1 MNFCDGGRTHTCND
15 KMNTSVAAV
24 QDYSAIFDQFTS
36 AFLFFCICL
45 VFKLGDEP
53 TLGFFCYAFLFFS
66 SSPAI
71 CWCATVT
78 VVASTEKDV
87 CLMANIQHD
96 TEPIPQI
103 STGSPLEHIIRY
115 TLLHSTHSNVSL
127 VVHATHPPAAV
138 AARAFTHSW
147 MDLWRGGE
155 SRIQYTH
162 HRHTDRH
169 ARVSSHRHRHHATR
183 FACVLFY
190 SSVSVRGC
198 CGLSINRCADCCF
211 AFIVRAFFFCWS
223 SSSSFYTFAC
233 CLLDVCGYGM

>member
-1 MNFCDGGRTHTCND
+1 
-15 KMNTSVAAV
+15 MNTSVAAV
-24 QDYSAIFDQFTS
+24 QDYLAIFDQFTS
-36 AFLFFCICL
+36 AFFFF
-45 VFKLGDEP
+45 VFVLSSNSGMNQHWDSSVM
-53 TLGFFCYAFLFFS
+53 LSYFS

-138 AARAFTHSW
+138 AARAFTYSW

-169 ARVSSHRHRHHATR
+169 ARVSSYRHRHHATR

-211 AFIVRAFFFCWS
+211 AFIVRAFFFVGLLLLHSTHSRVVFWMSAAMGCDGL
-223 SSSSFYTFAC
+223 TC
-233 CLLDVCGYGM
+233 CA

>member
-1 MNFCDGGRTHTCND
+1 
-15 KMNTSVAAV
+15 
-24 QDYSAIFDQFTS
+24 
-36 AFLFFCICL
+36 
-45 VFKLGDEP
+45 
-53 TLGFFCYAFLFFS
+53 
-66 SSPAI
+66 
-71 CWCATVT
+71 
-78 VVASTEKDV
+78 
-87 CLMANIQHD
+87 MANIQHD

-115 TLLHSTHSNVSL
+115 TLLHSTHSNVTL

-169 ARVSSHRHRHHATR
+169 ARVSSYRHRHHATR

-211 AFIVRAFFFCWS
+211 AFIVRAFFFVFFFFILHIRVLS
-223 SSSSFYTFAC
+223 SG
-233 CLLDVCGYGM
+233 CLRLWDVTGSRAVREC